1 MKKID
6 LVWLICICIIALAL
20 RLYQI
25 DAPISGFHSW
35 PQAQNALI
43 AHQFAEGQT
52 NLFTTSILSSTF
64 SSLTQNPIGNQFTE
78 FPLFN
83 FLNGTLY
90 RLIPI
95 VPAHYWGR
103 IISILSSLMVIS
115 SLYVL
120 MKNEYSRVAAI
131 ISSLVFAVSPF
142 FILLSRLVLSDMLAL
157 ALFSLSLITFYMYLE
172 KTKENIIYLI
182 ISIISFSLSAL
193 IKPTALIF
201 IAPFIYLFLRSYRF
215 DVFKKWQLYAF
226 LVGISLPLILW
237 RIYLVQVFEQLP
249 SVTSLISTVQTAE
262 GAKNI
267 FFSLQFFREVLIERI
282 GIILMGVYMTGFAIF
297 GISNKNKSY
306 LLPALSVSSL
316 LYLFIFQAGNLRYEY
331 FQTFLLPTFAMM
343 IGLGVA
349 FLIKQTETHI
359 NAVIAYPLLAIIIAL
374 SWLDSY
380 SFVQK
385 MYSVDANQL
394 QIAKLVNSFTESQ
407 DKIVTDTKGDPT
419 LLYLSDRDGTA
430 VKIDDVAELR
440 KKGYAYF
447 VTNDTTEAQHLKDQG
462 YKILVE
468 NNQFSLIKL

>member
-157 ALFSLSLITFYMYLE
+157 ALFSLSLITFYMYRE
-172 KTKENIIYLI
+172 KLMILI
-182 ISIISFSLSAL
+182 I
-193 IKPTALIF
+193 K
-201 IAPFIYLFLRSYRF
+201 
-215 DVFKKWQLYAF
+215 
-226 LVGISLPLILW
+226 
-237 RIYLVQVFEQLP
+237 
-249 SVTSLISTVQTAE
+249 
-262 GAKNI
+262 
-267 FFSLQFFREVLIERI
+267 
-282 GIILMGVYMTGFAIF
+282 
-297 GISNKNKSY
+297 
-306 LLPALSVSSL
+306 
-316 LYLFIFQAGNLRYEY
+316 
-331 FQTFLLPTFAMM
+331 
-343 IGLGVA
+343 
-349 FLIKQTETHI
+349 
-359 NAVIAYPLLAIIIAL
+359 
-374 SWLDSY
+374 
-380 SFVQK
+380 
-385 MYSVDANQL
+385 
-394 QIAKLVNSFTESQ
+394 
-407 DKIVTDTKGDPT
+407 
-419 LLYLSDRDGTA
+419 
-430 VKIDDVAELR
+430 
-440 KKGYAYF
+440 
-447 VTNDTTEAQHLKDQG
+447 
-462 YKILVE
+462 
-468 NNQFSLIKL
+468 